1 MVLVR
6 DTFQG
11 FLQEFNFLFKEI
23 KITKNNLV
31 SLFDDIFDNKNSFI
45 GFNELFND
53 LSKFDLNLTERGI
66 KDSFPPYNVY
76 IKDVDDERNK
86 ITVQHT
92 FLEVAYARFRKEEL
106 SIKFDEDSSIL
117 TVEGNA
123 KHKPDIEDVK
133 YSYKGIAT
141 RLFQHQW
148 KLSGKLKFVKASYE
162 DGILKIEF
170 EPRMEDKVTSLPIE

>member
-1 MVLVR
+1 M
-6 DTFQG
+6 
-11 FLQEFNFLFKEI
+11 
-23 KITKNNLV
+23 TKNNLV

-76 IKDVDDERNK
+76 TKDVDVSGKDEPEMLL
-86 ITVQHT
+86 THT
-92 FLEVAYARFRKEEL
+92 FIEVACAGFRKEEL
-106 SIKFDEDSSIL
+106 SIEFDEDSSIL

-141 RLFQHQW
+141 RLFQRQW

-162 DGILKIEF
+162 DGILKMEF